1 MGSMARR
8 RSRNYKIVNAATN
21 DGTSSGDQVLIAK
34 ISKVD
39 AQGVPNAWIKNVQVT
54 AMVNEAEQDVAGLI
68 FYLTTDGNWD
78 DDYIITARGT
88 PGPGGSV
95 SLSANRSIKTNDTTS
110 PAFEEGVGGPLY
122 VWVEIGDYAATE
134 KFRWITEVWG
144 QRHIV
149 TEM

>member
-1 MGSMARR
+1 MARK
-8 RSRNYKIVNAATN
+8 SRNYKIVNAATN
-21 DGTSSGDQVLIAK
+21 DGTLTGAQVVVAK

-54 AMVNEAEQDVAGLI
+54 MMVNEAEEDVAGMVA
-68 FYLTTDGNWD
+68 YLTTDGGAWD
-78 DDYIITARGT
+78 DSKIITARAV
-88 PGPGGSV
+88 PGPGGTV

-110 PAFEEGVGGPLY
+110 AAFEEGVGGPIY
-122 VWVEIGDYAATE
+122 VWIEIGDYAYTE

-149 TEM
+149 TEL